1 MCEKTTLLI
10 YEPIILSAKIQLSVY
25 MDEKFIIFVATTGRH
40 NSTSINAHLAGAT
53 SHDPRKNTMDYL
65 PWLNMWIEA

>member
-1 MCEKTTLLI
+1 
-10 YEPIILSAKIQLSVY
+10 
-25 MDEKFIIFVATTGRH
+25 MDDKFILFVATTGRH
-40 NSTSINAHLAGAT
+40 NSISTNADLAGAT